1 MKQRSKWLGTSLL
14 IPALLLTACAPERDA
29 QGVIGGDSTGGDPGK
44 PESLSIWTSDLELA
58 VEAYGDITE
67 QFTEE
72 TGIEVNLRGMTI
84 DEQTEGM
91 SLDGPGGRGP
101 DLFFQPHDRIGDI
114 ALQGLAVPI
123 DITEEQ
129 RNQYEEAALDA
140 MTYEGELY
148 GLPAVQET
156 YALYYNKSITETPPE
171 TLEELE
177 TLAQEETDASQD
189 EYGFLMEG
197 INFYFTYPFMTAFGG
212 YVFGENEDGTYN
224 IDDIGLNEAG
234 AVEGAEMLQSWFD
247 EGYLPRG
254 VNADIMNGLFE
265 EGNVGAVV
273 SGPWSLRDYQQ
284 ALGEDNLGVA
294 PLPTTD
300 EGEALRSFSGVQGW
314 LVSSFIDVERRYW
327 AEELAFY
334 MTNEESSTSYV
345 ETTGH
350 IPGNKAV
357 VESDLIQEDPF
368 LSGFAEQVRRSE
380 AMPNPPEINQVWD
393 PMEDAQQFI
402 SEGDD
407 AEEVLNEAVEE
418 INVNIEMQAPPER

>member
-1 MKQRSKWLGTSLL
+1 
-14 IPALLLTACAPERDA
+14 
-29 QGVIGGDSTGGDPGK
+29 
-44 PESLSIWTSDLELA
+44 
-58 VEAYGDITE
+58 
-67 QFTEE
+67 
-72 TGIEVNLRGMTI
+72 MTI

-129 RNQYEEAALDA
+129 RSQYEEAALEA

-156 YALYYNKSITETPPE
+156 YALYYNKTITETPPE

-177 TLAQEETDASQD
+177 ALAAEETDASRD

-254 VNADIMNGLFE
+254 INADIMNGLFE
-265 EGNVGAVV
+265 QGNVGAVV
-273 SGPWSLRDYQQ
+273 SGPWSLRDYQL
-284 ALGEDNLGVA
+284 AIGEENLGVA
-294 PLPTTD
+294 PLPTTND
-300 EGEALRSFSGVQGW
+300 GEALRSFSGVQGW
-314 LVSSFIDVERRYW
+314 LVSSFIEVERRHW

-357 VESDLIQEDPF
+357 VESDMVQEDPF